1 MIRILKFGRGAMILA
16 FLFTWTTSYAHDV
29 PVSIKWSGTVVE
41 TGIDVIVEDEAGLNA
56 NLIEAQASGS
66 FGAKNLTVLSEFTPG
81 QFLCDDDG
89 NGLPDP
95 GVLPLIFAYAKPI
108 ITFAN
113 DDQLWGHLTEGS
125 GCLSVVTGEFSG
137 EGEGVYDGGTG
148 RFTGATGSFVVTFS
162 GTNLTIAD
170 LGVGF
175 GAIKGEVIGKL
186 ER

>member
-1 MIRILKFGRGAMILA
+1 
-16 FLFTWTTSYAHDV
+16 
-29 PVSIKWSGTVVE
+29 
-41 TGIDVIVEDEAGLNA
+41 
-56 NLIEAQASGS
+56 
-66 FGAKNLTVLSEFTPG
+66 
-81 QFLCDDDG
+81 
-89 NGLPDP
+89 
-95 GVLPLIFAYAKPI
+95 
-108 ITFAN
+108 
-113 DDQLWGHLTEGS
+113 
-125 GCLSVVTGEFSG
+125 VTGEFSG